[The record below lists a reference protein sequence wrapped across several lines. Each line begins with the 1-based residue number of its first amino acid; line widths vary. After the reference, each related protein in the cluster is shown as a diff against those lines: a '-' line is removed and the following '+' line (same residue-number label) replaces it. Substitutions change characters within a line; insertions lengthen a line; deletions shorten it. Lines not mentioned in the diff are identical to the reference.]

1 MSDNPAVVIHFRDC
15 EQDDKI
21 RDSIERHS
29 TRLAHEFPEIRQ
41 FEISLSPNGSGF
53 VAHGHVTGK
62 GTDVAT
68 QVNASE
74 LAPAADLIFDKVER
88 QLRKIHDKRIFS
100 QRREAQR
107 DRGRR
112 ESSG

>member
-1 MSDNPAVVIHFRDC
+1 MSDNPSVVIHFRDC
-15 EQDDKI
+15 EQSDKV
-21 RDSIERHS
+21 RDSIEKHS
-29 TRLAHEFPEIRQ
+29 ARLAQEFHEISQ

-53 VAHGHVTGK
+53 AAHIHVTGK

-68 QVNASE
+68 QANASE
-74 LAPAADLIFDKVER
+74 LGPAADLVFAKVER